1 MRAVCYAVL
10 RSFVCC
16 ADGSH
21 VCLACVCESVHGR
34 AGHFALSQSHPSC
47 IRRLALVGRGHLVDA
62 VVVMVTSLATT
73 TLTMSG
79 LRRHVSAE
87 LNTFMQIATLG
98 AYCTLATWAA
108 RTTPTIRLPITTA
121 TQLGAT
127 HHSSHSANPV
137 SLYVTCRQQQWW
149 RRLRRLR
156 ARLPRHLHSHLL
168 PH

>member
-1 MRAVCYAVL
+1 M
-10 RSFVCC
+10 
-16 ADGSH
+16 
-21 VCLACVCESVHGR
+21 
-34 AGHFALSQSHPSC
+34 
-47 IRRLALVGRGHLVDA
+47 RRLTLVRRGHLVDA

-73 TLTMSG
+73 TLTMSC

-87 LNTFMQIATLG
+87 LNTFMQIAMLG
-98 AYCTLATWAA
+98 AHYTLATWGAT
-108 RTTPTIRLPITTA
+108 RTTPTIRLPITAA

-156 ARLPRHLHSHLL
+156 ARLPGHLHSHLL